1 MERIMSLSSD
11 VLTRLT
17 DSHALTP
24 RRLAPR
30 SFALV
35 AVFTLVVV
43 ILLSPILEVH
53 EAYKAPK
60 PDLSLSVQP
69 INMVQDTLDYLTKF
83 PLDPTAFGEMGQRVQ
98 LLTHRLEYLE
108 KGNDALNPSQRRDLL
123 GEIDRAVVA
132 SFPFIKNPLSSS
144 SETGFQAL
152 RNTYLPG
159 SRGVVMSLGKKDFR
173 YACHLIGNIR
183 TVLKSDLPIMVA
195 FAGEDDLPVRYREIL
210 TSLGENIETL
220 DLLKTVDDATLDLAH
235 GTFGTKPLA
244 MLVSRFEQVILL
256 DADSVFVQKPEVLFE
271 GSGYQETGT
280 YFFHDRLLN
289 KGNFKERH
297 DWWQKEMQYN
307 KPSATLLKSLV
318 YTEQYSAEQDSGVVV
333 LDKSR
338 TRVPLALLHVC
349 WQNSSAG
356 RKFMQGKVFGDKETY
371 WFGFE
376 LSGVPYHFEK
386 HYGNGLGPVTDS
398 STICG
403 NAIAHTDE
411 ADRLLWFNGGLLAN
425 KYQDKK
431 KYGDFSHW
439 MLDGHWLPQTGG
451 DGVSCE
457 DQGNIL
463 PVNEKDKKI
472 LTQSIEEA
480 KLADNR
486 FKELV
491 SS

>member
-1 MERIMSLSSD
+1 MSLTSD
-11 VLTRLT
+11 VRTRIT
-17 DSHALTP
+17 DSQALTS

-35 AVFTLVVV
+35 LVLTAVLVG
-43 ILLSPILEVH
+43 LLFPIFRVH
-53 EAYKAPK
+53 KPYKFPK
-60 PDLSLSVQP
+60 SDPVLAVQS
-69 INMVQDTLDYLTKF
+69 ITMVQDTLDYLINF
-83 PLDPTAFGEMGQRVQ
+83 PLNPTEFGEMGQRVQ
-98 LLTHRLEYLE
+98 LLTHRLELLE
-108 KGNDALNPSQRRDLL
+108 EGDDGLKLSQRRDLL
-123 GEIDRAVVA
+123 AKIDRAVVA
-132 SFPFIKNPLSSS
+132 SFPFIRNSSSSS
-144 SETGFQAL
+144 SEAGFQAL
-152 RNTYLPG
+152 RNSYIPG
-159 SRGVVMSLGKKDFR
+159 SRGIVISLGKKDFR

-195 FAGEDDLPVRYREIL
+195 FAGDNDLPVPYREKL
-210 TSLGENIETL
+210 ASLGENIETF
-220 DLLKTVDDATLDLAH
+220 DLLKNVDDATLDLAH

-244 MLVSRFEQVILL
+244 MLVSQFEQVILL
-256 DADSVFVQKPEVLFE
+256 DADAVFVQKPEILFE
-271 GSGYQETGT
+271 DSGYQVTGT

-318 YTEQYSAEQDSGVVV
+318 YTEKYSAEQDSGVVV
-333 LDKSR
+333 IDKSR
-338 TRVPLALLHVC
+338 TPVLLALLHVC

-386 HYGNGLGPVTDS
+386 HYGNGLGPVTS
-398 STICG
+398 SSRICG

-411 ADRLLWFNGGLLAN
+411 EDRLLWFNGGLLAN

-431 KYGDFSHW
+431 KYGDFGHW

-451 DGVSCE
+451 NGVSCE
-457 DQGNIL
+457 DQGHIL
-463 PVNEKDKKI
+463 TVNAKDKEI
-472 LTQSIEEA
+472 LTQSIKEA

-486 FKELV
+486 FKELIGT
-491 SS
+491 